1 MPVKKKVP
9 VQQYPLLPVRGLLVF
24 PHMMASFEVGR
35 ERSLKALEKAMEQK
49 THLLVLSLQNDAAI
63 EEPGPDEINDV
74 GTLTV
79 IKQVVT
85 LPDNKLRLLVEGL
98 QRVRIISFAETRPC
112 YMVNVD
118 LIHDDAENRREI
130 EALMRLVRRE
140 LEIYIKLSKKPA
152 DTYAPFSDIQHG
164 SVFADLVAAQLQV
177 SVEEKQALLELEAVD
192 KRLEQI
198 YSILLRENELLEM
211 EKRIQTR
218 VRQQMEKAQKEYYLR
233 EQIKAIQKELGEA
246 DERSHEVD
254 ELRRR
259 IETTGLPKE
268 AFEKAMHE
276 LGRLERMPPM
286 AAELVVVRTYLDW
299 ILALPWQVRTEDR
312 LDLKAA
318 EEILERDHYG
328 LEKVKERIL
337 EFLAVRRLVQKIKG
351 PIMCLIGPPG
361 VGKTS
366 LARSVAEALGRK
378 FYRFSL
384 GGVRDEAEIRGHR
397 RTYVGAMPG
406 KVIQAMR
413 MVKSA
418 NPVILLDEIDKMSS
432 DFRGDPAAALLE
444 VLDPEQNQAFY
455 DHYLEIPF
463 DLSDVLF
470 ITTAN
475 VAHSI
480 PRALRDRME
489 TIDIPGYTEEEKLQ
503 IARRHLFPK
512 QRKLHGLSGSQL
524 RIGDDMLRYLITGYT
539 REAGVRN
546 LERTLAAICRK
557 AAREIVSGEKERVIF
572 SRKLAGIYL
581 GQPPYRHT
589 APEREDRV
597 GLATGMAYTES
608 GGEILHIEVSV
619 VKGKGAL
626 TLTGKL
632 GEVMRESAQAA
643 FSYVRANAEAL
654 RIDPDCHEKYDVHIH
669 VPEGAV
675 PKDGPSAGITIA
687 MALTSALSGRA
698 VRADWAM
705 TGEITLRGR
714 VLPVGGIKEKL
725 LAAHRAGI
733 HHIILPR
740 GNEKDLEELPEDI
753 RKALHIVLVEE
764 VDEVL
769 ARVLLPPADTNRDG
783 VGVMKP
789 PTWEQ
794 AAADQHPAV

>member
-9 VQQYPLLPVRGLLVF
+9 DQQYPLLPVRGMLVF

-49 THLLVLSLQNDAAI
+49 THLLVLALQNDAGI
-63 EEPGPDEINDV
+63 EEPGPNEIYKI
-74 GTLTV
+74 GTLTS

-98 QRVRIISFAETRPC
+98 QRVRITAYLETKPC
-112 YMVNVD
+112 YIVGVD
-118 LIHDDAENRREI
+118 LLPEDKKNSREI
-130 EALMRLVRRE
+130 QALVRLVRRE
-140 LEIYIKLSKKPA
+140 LETYFKLSKKPA
-152 DTYAPFSDIQHG
+152 EIPVPFSEIQDAGILADIVC
-164 SVFADLVAAQLQV
+164 SQLNIP
-177 SVEEKQALLELEAVD
+177 VEEKQALLELEATG
-192 KRLEQI
+192 KRLERI
-198 YSILLRENELLEM
+198 YSILLRENELLEL
-211 EKRIQTR
+211 EKRIQIR

-233 EQIKAIQKELGEA
+233 EQIIAIQKELGEA
-246 DERSHEVD
+246 DDRSHEAD

-259 IETTGLPKE
+259 IKSANLPQE
-268 AFEKAMHE
+268 AYEKAIHE

-299 ILALPWQVRTEDR
+299 ILALPWQARTPDR
-312 LDLKAA
+312 LDIKTAQ
-318 EEILERDHYG
+318 EILDRDHYG

-337 EFLAVRRLVQKIKG
+337 EFLAVRQLVQKIKG
-351 PIMCLIGPPG
+351 PIMCLVGPPG

-366 LARSVAEALGRK
+366 LARSVAEALGRN

-413 MVKSA
+413 VVKSS

-444 VLDPEQNQAFY
+444 VLDPEQNHGFY

-475 VAHSI
+475 IVHSI

-489 TIDIPGYTEEEKLQ
+489 TIHLPGYTEEEKLQ

-512 QRKLHGLSGSQL
+512 QRKLHGLTGSRL
-524 RIGDDMLRYLITGYT
+524 RMNDDMLRFLISGYT

-546 LERTLAAICRK
+546 LERVLAAICRK
-557 AAREIVSGEKERVIF
+557 AAREIVAGEKERVNV
-572 SRKLAGIYL
+572 SRKLASMYL
-581 GQPPYRHT
+581 GQPPFRHT
-589 APEREDRV
+589 TPEREDRV
-597 GLATGMAYTES
+597 GLATGMAYTET

-619 VKGKGAL
+619 VKGKGGL
-626 TLTGKL
+626 ILTGKL

-654 RIDPDCHEKYDVHIH
+654 RIDLDCHEKYDVHIH

-687 MALTSALSGRA
+687 MALTSALSGKP

-733 HHIILPR
+733 QNIILPL
-740 GNEKDLEELPEDI
+740 GNRKDLEELPPDI
-753 RKALHIVLVEE
+753 RKELNILLVEH
-764 VDEVL
+764 VDEVIDQ
-769 ARVLLPPADTNRDG
+769 VLVLPAESEAG
-783 VGVMKP
+783 VHMLNP
-789 PTWEQ
+789 PPWDQ
-794 AAADQHPAV
+794 ASHDHHPSI

>member
-152 DTYAPFSDIQHG
+152 DTYAPFSDIQNG

-489 TIDIPGYTEEEKLQ
+489 TIDIPGY
-503 IARRHLFPK
+503 
-512 QRKLHGLSGSQL
+512 
-524 RIGDDMLRYLITGYT
+524 
-539 REAGVRN
+539 N
-546 LERTLAAICRK
+546 
-557 AAREIVSGEKERVIF
+557 
-572 SRKLAGIYL
+572 
-581 GQPPYRHT
+581 
-589 APEREDRV
+589 
-597 GLATGMAYTES
+597 
-608 GGEILHIEVSV
+608 
-619 VKGKGAL
+619 
-626 TLTGKL
+626 
-632 GEVMRESAQAA
+632 
-643 FSYVRANAEAL
+643 
-654 RIDPDCHEKYDVHIH
+654 
-669 VPEGAV
+669 
-675 PKDGPSAGITIA
+675 
-687 MALTSALSGRA
+687 
-698 VRADWAM
+698 
-705 TGEITLRGR
+705 
-714 VLPVGGIKEKL
+714 
-725 LAAHRAGI
+725 
-733 HHIILPR
+733 
-740 GNEKDLEELPEDI
+740 
-753 RKALHIVLVEE
+753 
-764 VDEVL
+764 
-769 ARVLLPPADTNRDG
+769 
-783 VGVMKP
+783 
-789 PTWEQ
+789 
-794 AAADQHPAV
+794 